1 MQVTH
6 LPIYQFLEGS
16 GKSFIIPVYQRDYA
30 WTKINCQKLWED
42 IVDLSHHARNDHFLG
57 TLVTIGRGFDEYTVI
72 DGQQRLTTISIM
84 LIALHNYL
92 KKQDQLPDQEK
103 FLSEQILDFLIN
115 KYSSEQDKRIRL
127 KPNKQDQSYFESLFE
142 DNSSLEAESNIV
154 NNYYYFYNQIK
165 SRELSPLQLFQSFQ
179 KIKIVLINLDTEQDD
194 PQLIFESLNSTG
206 VDLTAGDLIRNY
218 MLMDL
223 PPTEQDKMYNNY
235 WIKIENLVG
244 NLAEFVRN
252 YLIYKEKISV
262 KKGDVYPVFKKFALS
277 QFKNDKESIVND
289 LLYFAEIYSW
299 LIQIKSHKNESIN
312 NTLIRLNKIEFT
324 VCHPYLFDVF
334 NDLQNGILTEKEVKE
349 ILAIIESYAFRK
361 MIVDNSTQGLNK
373 MFITFSKEIK
383 KEENWKD
390 NYLEILKFKILEKTA
405 SQRFPNDQEFEN
417 ALIYKEIYRTQSKN
431 KNFLLESLENYNS
444 SYSINI
450 DELTIEHIMPQ
461 TLNKEW
467 KESLGEN
474 WQEIHKKYLHTLGNL
489 SLTAKNR
496 ELSNNSL
503 EEKQAIDYKESKLKL
518 SFKLDCGSKWREK
531 EILDRAKRLA
541 QDAISIWSYPTTKY
555 KKVKPD
561 EQLFDLTSEDN
572 FSGSKPLFLYI
583 NNEKSV
589 KLQTWKDLLISV
601 CQYLYHF
608 SPTQFKHIQKS
619 QEFRW
624 NFNPEKP
631 LRRPAEF
638 VKNNYVES
646 NISANGIIGFLGKLC
661 ERMNYPPE
669 KISFSVKHRK

>member
-1 MQVTH
+1 
-6 LPIYQFLEGS
+6 
-16 GKSFIIPVYQRDYA
+16 
-30 WTKINCQKLWED
+30 
-42 IVDLSHHARNDHFLG
+42 
-57 TLVTIGRGFDEYTVI
+57 
-72 DGQQRLTTISIM
+72 
-84 LIALHNYL
+84 
-92 KKQDQLPDQEK
+92 
-103 FLSEQILDFLIN
+103 
-115 KYSSEQDKRIRL
+115 
-127 KPNKQDQSYFESLFE
+127 
-142 DNSSLEAESNIV
+142 
-154 NNYYYFYNQIK
+154 
-165 SRELSPLQLFQSFQ
+165 
-179 KIKIVLINLDTEQDD
+179 
-194 PQLIFESLNSTG
+194 
-206 VDLTAGDLIRNY
+206 
-218 MLMDL
+218 
-223 PPTEQDKMYNNY
+223 MYNNY
-235 WIKIENLVG
+235 WLKIENLVG

-252 YLIYKEKISV
+252 YLIYKEKVSV
-262 KKGDVYPVFKKFALS
+262 KKDDVYPVFKKFALS
-277 QFKNDKESIVND
+277 QFENNKEAIVND

-299 LIQIKSHKNESIN
+299 LIQVNSHKNESIN
-312 NTLIRLNKIEFT
+312 ENLIRLNKIEFT

-334 NDLQNGILTEKEVKE
+334 NDLQHGILTEKEVKE
-349 ILAIIESYAFRK
+349 ILAIIEVYAFRK

-383 KEENWKD
+383 KEENWAKY
-390 NYLEILKFKILEKTA
+390 YLDIFKFKILEKTA

-518 SFKLDCGSKWREK
+518 SFQLDRGSEWGEK
-531 EILDRAKRLA
+531 KILDRAKRLA
-541 QDAISIWSYPTTKY
+541 KDAISIWSYPTTKY

-583 NNEKSV
+583 DNEKSV
-589 KLQTWKDLLISV
+589 KLKTWKDLLISV
-601 CQYLYHF
+601 CQNLYHF
-608 SPTQFKHIQKS
+608 SPTQFKHVQKS

-624 NFNPEKP
+624 NFDPEKP

-646 NISANGIIGFLGKLC
+646 HISANGIIEFLGKLC

-669 KISFSVKHRK
+669 KISFSVKHQK

>member
-92 KKQDQLPDQEK
+92 KKQDQIPDQEK

-142 DNSSLEAESNIV
+142 DHSSLETESNIV
-154 NNYYYFYNQIK
+154 NNYNFFYNKIK
-165 SRELSPLQLFQSFQ
+165 SRDLSPLQLFQSFQ

-235 WIKIENLVG
+235 WIKIEKLVG

-277 QFKNDKESIVND
+277 QFKNDKEAIVND

-299 LIQIKSHKNESIN
+299 LIQLKSHNNESIN
-312 NTLIRLNKIEFT
+312 NNLIRLNKIEFT

-334 NDLQNGILTEKEVKE
+334 NDLQHGILTEKEVKE

-383 KEENWKD
+383 KEQSWED
-390 NYLEILKFKILEKTA
+390 NYLDILKFKILEKTA
-405 SQRFPNDQEFEN
+405 SQRFPNDQEFDN

-461 TLNKEW
+461 TLTKEW

-518 SFKLDCGSKWREK
+518 SFKLDRGSQWGEK

-608 SPTQFKHIQKS
+608 SPTQFKHIQQS

-624 NFNPEKP
+624 NFDPEKP

-646 NISANGIIGFLGKLC
+646 NISANGIIGFLSKLC
-661 ERMNYPPE
+661 ERMNYSPE
-669 KISFSVKHRK
+669 KISFSVKHQK